1 MSRLYVSWDW
11 LWSFYNQASDDSKR
25 DILRQLNIEEV
36 LQYGSIRVRKE
47 IFEHAPQDVI
57 KAYRSVDQLR
67 NEIQNII
74 RR

>member
-1 MSRLYVSWDW
+1 MNVSWDW
-11 LWSFYNQASDDSKR
+11 FWLFYNQASDDSKR

-36 LQYGSIRVRKE
+36 LQYGTLKMRKE

>member
-1 MSRLYVSWDW
+1 MNVSWDW

-25 DILRQLNIEEV
+25 DILKQLNIEEV
-36 LQYGSIRVRKE
+36 LQYGNMKLRKE